1 MKFFSS
7 IIVLFFF
14 SFSNGQSFEK
24 TQKIVFHYKKG
35 HYNFLKKGNYGV
47 EEIIEFEKNS
57 KNIFE
62 AKKITQIK
70 NSLEF
75 DKETQQNTL
84 KKDDSL
90 IKKIN
95 TLYFDKTYFDK
106 LIHKLNYNDEKI
118 KNDSLSF
125 FLKKPSRKEILSIAK
140 NIILNII

>member
-1 MKFFSS
+1 MAGISSDHDWLRFVFLFLNLRKQYIIMKFISS
-7 IIVLFFF
+7 IIILFFF

-70 NSLEF
+70 N
-75 DKETQQNTL
+75 
-84 KKDDSL
+84 
-90 IKKIN
+90 
-95 TLYFDKTYFDK
+95 
-106 LIHKLNYNDEKI
+106 
-118 KNDSLSF
+118 
-125 FLKKPSRKEILSIAK
+125 
-140 NIILNII
+140 